1 MRYIHISLPR
11 SLHSDYTSYK
21 EPDVYP
27 ALIMCTL
34 GTTDVPKGAMLTE
47 TNVLA
52 NVMDIASYFAMNSSD
67 TILIERQLYHCAVL
81 TGEFLTGLTKAK
93 DPILFWNI

>member
-1 MRYIHISLPR
+1 
-11 SLHSDYTSYK
+11 
-21 EPDVYP
+21 
-27 ALIMCTL
+27 MCTL

-67 TILIERQLYHCAVL
+67 TILIARPLYHCAVL
-81 TGEFLTGLTKAK
+81 TGEFLTGLTKGVKIRFYSGTFNPTIVLKLLREYRVTAFAEH
-93 DPILFWNI
+93 PHCLT

>member
-1 MRYIHISLPR
+1 M
-11 SLHSDYTSYK
+11 HSDYTSYK

-27 ALIMCTL
+27 ALIMFTS

-67 TILIERQLYHCAVL
+67 TILIERPLYHCAVL